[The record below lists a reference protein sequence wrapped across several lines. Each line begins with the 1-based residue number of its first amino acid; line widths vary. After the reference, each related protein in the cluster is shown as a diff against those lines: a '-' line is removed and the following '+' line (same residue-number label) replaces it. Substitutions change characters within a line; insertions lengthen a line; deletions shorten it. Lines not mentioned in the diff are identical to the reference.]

1 MDYLNLPTTDKTQVF
16 YAINPDGP
24 LNAEQSQIWTKPR
37 GCKFIFIFGLGGG
50 GGGGAGQGNVAGTL
64 RAGGGGG
71 GSGAQFSFILPSFM
85 IPDFLYIRVGI
96 GGTGGVIGNGTSG
109 TRTMISFTPFF
120 SPGQY
125 AKNSFIIMAGPGG
138 LGQTNGTG
146 GIPGQITLYWV
157 SDFRL
162 SHQIPGQTGRAGG
175 NGVAGTSVVLQY
187 NGSSGAGGGGV
198 SIGNV
203 GFNGGSIVGN
213 GFVPTRQGGTLANMD
228 GESGL
233 NLFNPSSLLTNKYPL
248 FFIGGAGG
256 FGNPNGI
263 GGRGGDA
270 IGYGTGGGGGG
281 AGLTGGAG
289 GNGAGGLVIITCW

>member
-16 YAINPDGP
+16 YGTNPVTGTVNEP
-24 LNAEQSQIWTKPR
+24 SQIWTKPR
-37 GCKFIFIFGLGGG
+37 GCKFVFIFGLGGG

-71 GSGAQFSFILPSFM
+71 GSGAQFSLILPSFM
-85 IPDFLYIRVGI
+85 IPDCLYLRVGI
-96 GGTGGVIGNGTSG
+96 GGVGGTIGNGTSG
-109 TRTMISFTPFF
+109 TRTIVSFTPFF
-120 SPGQY
+120 SNAQY
-125 AKNSFIIMAGPGG
+125 ATTSLIIMAGAGVF
-138 LGQTNGTG
+138 GQVVTG
-146 GIPGQITLYWV
+146 GIPGQITLYWA

-213 GFVPTRQGGTLANMD
+213 GFVPTRQGGTLANMN

-289 GNGAGGLVIITCW
+289 GNGGDGLVIITCW